1 MGEYNGMFSKRLGF
15 ALGAII
21 IFLAS
26 VAFIMGRPPA
36 RDARIY
42 PIVQHYSPF
51 KIENGLGGLK
61 ILRKDDPKFKEEPDA
76 VNFYGRLQA
85 LEQAW
90 AKKHLKL
97 EGNTLKILDDQ
108 GKVLKEVPLKNDKE
122 KRFVRDYYGV
132 Q

>member
-1 MGEYNGMFSKRLGF
+1 MFSKRLGF

-21 IFLAS
+21 IFLAG
-26 VAFIMGRPPA
+26 VAFILGRPPA

-42 PIVQHYSPF
+42 PIVRHYSPF

-61 ILRKDDPKFKEEPDA
+61 ILRKDDPRFKEEPDA
-76 VNFYGRLQA
+76 VDFYGRLQT
-85 LEQAW
+85 LERQW
-90 AKKHLKL
+90 AKTHLKL
-97 EGNTLKILDDQ
+97 EGNALKILDGQ
-108 GKVLKEVPLKNDKE
+108 GKTLKEIPLKNEKE